1 MSINHLVAS
10 FGYLAV
16 FAMVTLEYLGIPL
29 PGETAL
35 ILASIYAGHTHKL
48 SPWVIFAVAV
58 SAAIIGDVIGYWIGH
73 KGGYRIIKAHG
84 HRVRLDERRLK
95 IARYLF
101 DRHGSMVVLLGRFVT
116 VLRSYAAFLAGV
128 NKMAWRRFM
137 VANVAGGIL
146 WAGAWTLAAY
156 VFGDALARASGTIAL
171 AFGLLGVAVFT
182 VGFLIVRRRMEV
194 LGPLA
199 EDAYPGPLT

>member
-16 FAMVTLEYLGIPL
+16 FAMVTLEYLGVPV

-58 SAAIIGDVIGYWIGH
+58 SAAVIGDVIGYWIGE

-84 HRVRLDERRLK
+84 HRIRLDERRLK

-101 DRHGSMVVLLGRFVT
+101 DRHGTTVVFFGRFIT
-116 VLRSYAAFLAGV
+116 LLRSYAAFLAGV

-137 VANVAGGIL
+137 VANV
-146 WAGAWTLAAY
+146 
-156 VFGDALARASGTIAL
+156 
-171 AFGLLGVAVFT
+171 
-182 VGFLIVRRRMEV
+182 
-194 LGPLA
+194 
-199 EDAYPGPLT
+199 

>member
-1 MSINHLVAS
+1 MNINHLVAS

-16 FAMVTLEYLGIPL
+16 FAMVTVEYLGIPV

-58 SAAIIGDVIGYWIGH
+58 SAAIIGDVIGYWIGD

-101 DRHGSMVVLLGRFVT
+101 DRHGSMVVLLGRFIT

-128 NKMAWRRFM
+128 NKMPWRRFM

-171 AFGLLGVAVFT
+171 VFGLVGVAVFT

-199 EDAYPGPLT
+199 EDAYPGPLA